1 MFIFIFK
8 HESLIT
14 SATES
19 NTQQRACRR
28 RLPHV
33 KILSQQMPSSELPLP
48 PQDTPTIPEYV
59 HYNAGL
65 ISYRVSPKELKKK
78 EIEMYRT
85 AAVWLAI
92 SGNGDK
98 RHDLEDIVTSS
109 KKDMYT

>member
-1 MFIFIFK
+1 MYIFIFK

-33 KILSQQMPSSELPLP
+33 KILSQKMPSSELPLP

-78 EIEMYRT
+78 KYKYVGLLRCV
-85 AAVWLAI
+85 A
-92 SGNGDK
+92 SNK
-98 RHDLEDIVTSS
+98 RKWRQT
-109 KKDMYT
+109 T